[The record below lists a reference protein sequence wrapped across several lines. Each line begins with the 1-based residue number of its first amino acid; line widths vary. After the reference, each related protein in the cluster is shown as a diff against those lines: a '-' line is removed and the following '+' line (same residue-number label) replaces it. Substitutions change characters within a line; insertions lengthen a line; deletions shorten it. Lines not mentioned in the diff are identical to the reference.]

1 MSYSTLFQR
10 ALVLI
15 ITVSTTLLS
24 CQDKTTTTPDS
35 GQLIENVHIVDVREG
50 TVSDLQHIVIDS
62 GRITAILP
70 QEVETKTF
78 VNRIDGEGAYVVPGL
93 TEMHAHIPSPPTSE
107 ERIEATLFLY
117 LAGGV
122 TTIRGMLGH
131 PRHLSLRQ
139 EALDGA
145 VLSPRIYTSSP
156 SLNGN
161 SIPDAETAIARVRQY
176 AEEGYDFLKIHPG
189 IKRPVFDSLVRT
201 AKEAGIPFAGHVPV
215 DVGIRH
221 ALESGY
227 ATIDHV
233 DGYLEG
239 LVPESAGVSPDA
251 NGFFGFNF
259 TDLADT
265 AKIAELVALSKERN
279 VRIVPT
285 QSLFERWFA
294 PTTADSLLA
303 QEEMK
308 YMPAATLENWRTVKN
323 QYMEDPAWDPEK
335 WKRFDAIR
343 LHLIA
348 ALSAEG
354 PGLLLGS
361 DAPQLFNVP
370 GFSIHHEI
378 DGMQRAGISNAEIL
392 RTATLYPAQFF
403 EMESEF
409 GSIAVGKSAEFIL
422 VKGNPLEDLDALQ
435 ELQGVMLRGN
445 WISHDVIQSELARI
459 AKLDKE

>member
-1 MSYSTLFQR
+1 MSYSTLFHR
-10 ALVLI
+10 ALVLTI
-15 ITVSTTLLS
+15 AISTTLLS
-24 CQDKTTTTPDS
+24 CQEKTTAQSDS
-35 GQLIENVHIVDVREG
+35 AQLIENVHIVDVREG
-50 TVSDLQHIVIDS
+50 TISELQHIVVDS
-62 GRITAILP
+62 GRITEILP
-70 QEVETKTF
+70 QGTQAGSF
-78 VNRIDGEGAYVVPGL
+78 ANRIDGKGAYVLPGL

-107 ERIEATLFLY
+107 ERIKATLFLY

-131 PRHLSLRQ
+131 PRHLTLRQ
-139 EALDGA
+139 EALDGE

-161 SIPDAETAIARVRQY
+161 SIPDAETAITRVRQY

-189 IKRPVFDSLVRT
+189 IKRPVFDSLVST
-201 AKEAGIPFAGHVPV
+201 AREEGIPFAGHVPV

-239 LVPESAGVSPDA
+239 LVPELAGVAPDA

-265 AKIAELVALSKERN
+265 TKILELVALSKERN

-323 QYMEDPAWDPEK
+323 QYMEDPEWDPEK

-343 LHLIA
+343 LQLIA

-378 DGMQRAGISNAEIL
+378 DGMQRAGLSNAEIL

-403 EMESEF
+403 EMESEY
-409 GSIAVGKSAEFIL
+409 GSIEVGKSAEFIL
-422 VKGNPLEDLDALQ
+422 VNGNPIEDLDALQ
-435 ELQGVMLRGN
+435 DLQGVMLRGN
-445 WISHDVIQSELARI
+445 WISQDEIQSELTRI
-459 AKLDKE
+459 AELEQE